1 MTSVDIRANEA
12 DPSVAAFLRA
22 DVTCAFGPSFFLGQL
37 GRFVRDRC
45 PEATENL
52 PLVQLRLADGQ
63 TVDVCHIV
71 GVSPRW
77 VMLAVRDEGS
87 QRDHMAIELVPYELI
102 RRVGIATRRG
112 DTASIG
118 FSQARPPDIIGLEAL
133 IQSAMPEPAS
143 NRRATQ
149 GV

>member
-12 DPSVAAFLRA
+12 DPSAAAFLRA
-22 DVTCAFGPSFFLGQL
+22 DVACAFGPSFFLGQL

-52 PLVQLRLADGQ
+52 PLVQLRLADGE
-63 TVDVCHIV
+63 TVDVCHII

-87 QRDHMAIELVPYELI
+87 QRDRMAVELVPYELI

-112 DTASIG
+112 ETASIG
-118 FSQARPPDIIGLEAL
+118 FSQVRPPDIIGLEAL
-133 IQSAMPEPAS
+133 IQSAMPEPVS
-143 NRRATQ
+143 NRPATQ